1 MAHVALIGAS
11 GRAGSPIL
19 KELSDRGHKVTAIAR
34 NPEKI
39 AALPNVTAKKG
50 DVFDKNGLTTL
61 LKGHDAVVSR
71 GTFYR
76 QRSGNAGRGG
86 ACLGREALS
95 GGRRRR
101 QPRSG
106 TGQTPCRPAGIPR
119 RLQAISES
127 LTVQSLPERE

>member
-61 LKGHDAVVSR
+61 LKGHDAVVSAVHFTASDP
-71 GTFYR
+71 GTLVEAVSTRTQPAFAMPAAHVDR
-76 QRSGNAGRGG
+76 RAGLTGG
-86 ACLGREALS
+86 ATAVSRTCHQVTHRG
-95 GGRRRR
+95 
-101 QPRSG
+101 
-106 TGQTPCRPAGIPR
+106 
-119 RLQAISES
+119 
-127 LTVQSLPERE
+127 